1 VAEAEAAEA
10 EAAVEVEAAVEAEAE
25 AEVEAAVEVEVE
37 AAVEVEVEVDVTIYL
52 FLSVTESVFGLLDD
66 SGFITRL
73 WLSSLKI
80 LYCWSVFVVS
90 LVRRSNFDM
99 LVGDWTTTIRLD
111 GLPVLCLLLVLDCWE
126 MYGGSV
132 WARVPV
138 ASAAA

>member
-1 VAEAEAAEA
+1 V
-10 EAAVEVEAAVEAEAE
+10 
-25 AEVEAAVEVEVE
+25 VEVEV
-37 AAVEVEVEVDVTIYL
+37 VEVEVVEVEVVEVEVVEVEVVEVEVVEVVVVVVVVVVDVTIYL
-52 FLSVTESVFGLLDD
+52 FLSATESVFGLLDD

-99 LVGDWTTTIRLD
+99 LAGDWTTTIRLD
-111 GLPVLCLLLVLDCWE
+111 GLPVRCLLLVLDCWE
-126 MYGGSV
+126 MYGESV

-138 ASAAA
+138 VAA